1 MCVHVHVYS
10 MFSHVAKKSSM
21 LASKWQQEVS
31 LAQCP
36 AVLNSLS
43 EGTLVIY
50 LTKITVQIL
59 IIAHP

>member
-1 MCVHVHVYS
+1 MCVCVYS
-10 MFSHVAKKSSM
+10 LDVLHVARKSSM
-21 LASKWQQEVS
+21 LASKRQQEVL
-31 LAQCP
+31 LAKCP

-50 LTKITVQIL
+50 LTKIMVQIL